1 MKNNP
6 AVFVAAPKIEKEFL
20 ILSHQKKIDKL
31 MKMPSLE
38 TKSVSVIRA
47 ILELFYATGIR
58 LSELVSLNI
67 GSVDHSNK
75 FIRVLAKETKKD

>member
-1 MKNNP
+1 M
-6 AVFVAAPKIEKEFL
+6 L
-20 ILSHQKKIDKL
+20 
-31 MKMPSLE
+31 SLE
-38 TKSVSVIRA
+38 TKSGIRDRA

-75 FIRVLAKETKKD
+75 FIKLLAKETKKD